1 MYRLHGLIGLL
12 VVPLSLWMGDAL
24 ASEVREKE
32 PIRPLIAS
40 PPGESRKVD
49 LGRRLF
55 HDPILSGDG
64 TVSCASCHDLA
75 RGGVDGLPVSVGVGG
90 AKGSVNA
97 PTVFNAAFHLAQF
110 WDGRAATLEEQAGGP
125 ITNPLEMANSW
136 PVVLA
141 RLNASAYFA
150 DFKATFGGEA
160 TASRVKEAIAAFERT
175 LVSTDSPFDRWLL
188 GDDTAMTSEELRGY
202 RLFKSFGCISC
213 HQGRNVGGNMYQ
225 RFGFFGDWFAD
236 RGRAET
242 AADLGR
248 FNVTGRAADRH
259 VFKVPS
265 LRLAVQTA
273 PYFHDG
279 SVATLE
285 EAVRLMARYQLGRPI
300 AEEEVGMIVK
310 FLHTLPGKPAE
321 PSK

>member
-1 MYRLHGLIGLL
+1 MYCLHGLIGLL